1 MALYGTVASA
11 VSDYYSV
18 PYDIIAGAVATYYA
32 FIIAGVVL
40 GGLLCWLVDYYSE
53 PQLGPVEQAVL
64 VKPSDEPLRI
74 DGTSIVLCP
83 VTATYKKQVRG
94 KRVVDHD
101 NKSSWHFDLEDVSPG
116 EQERIESIIADS
128 RNLSPISTSELPDFA
143 VFIGVEDAHTGA
155 ITAVGAGWR
164 EGKYLFTA
172 RHVTDTPGYT
182 AFGRSLV
189 IFRGP
194 MSPKVNIGHV
204 DTTKRYILGP
214 SLWTAKCH
222 HTGFDIQALYVPDV
236 CWTRAGVKS
245 ASAYNYSAKH
255 SEAITVYGIPYRS
268 GTPQVGYGHM
278 AKTEGIEED
287 TGLFGHTA
295 NTLPGFSGSPVVAN
309 LYGRK
314 VIMGCHV
321 SGAKTPTDKHNYAVS
336 AWSIYALRRKAGLA
350 TSVGDFSLNR
360 FPYVPTIES
369 VKRRRLESAQGG
381 SSQGK
386 WDALDWPDDEQA
398 NWGAQQAEKEAM
410 NEYMRDLARD
420 MTMGDEDE
428 GAAAERTDRDRRL
441 KRKFAK
447 GNKIETPKAVP
458 ESKVAPT
465 PRRSIYSMFC
475 GTRAV
480 VEPSM
485 ETDAPFE
492 SEREKMT
499 GFCQR
504 LKTAVVNSG
513 GSYNDHVVMAL
524 LSAFWGREFTSTEI
538 STVVRISS
546 TEADSV
552 CRALS
557 DIGTITRS
565 RSGRGYTI
573 GAHQLGG
580 IYRSWRSPTSRP
592 SYGDFHA
599 FSVCMFG
606 KDTVPSYTPAVS
618 APAKPAVKATSQGE
632 RRAVPPTAV
641 SESVVSPTPAE
652 VAAALD
658 VKEPLPALTTMF
670 PATPAPG
677 LEVKPAPKR
686 RAKFSPSV
694 ESIPENAKAGKRKK
708 VVLTGLRL
716 DSIPVASAAAK
727 SDPDRFMPLLAKKR
741 YWSNYVGETPPD
753 SLPARKGCSPD
764 EVAYNMARW
773 MREDTPKSAAAG
785 LDALTN
791 VGVDAV
797 MALPGMAEFKMYLA
811 AGGIERLS
819 GTHPTMNDR
828 DGKVAA
834 KCYGTSRNIHVAP
847 PKTIKHMSPE
857 FVAAA
862 MKCGF
867 DFSNG
872 GGTKFAMPPT
882 GTDALRESLQGQLG
896 KQTADRGWTHFW
908 DLPDFDERYTRGLD
922 DMPRSRAALFD
933 FKERFNT
940 VVDGF
945 DGSKSA
951 GWSANY
957 LAGTKAVWKEAGR
970 DRLYYLAKCRIALR
984 FACEAE
990 LPTMSPERMVELGLK
1005 DPAIGTIKYEAHSA
1019 SKQASKRW
1027 RIIWVASMLDSTV
1040 QGICHTRQNK
1050 ANIASYQSGRQDR
1063 VLVGLGH
1070 HDEGIERLG
1079 DVLTRI
1085 GLFNGLIWDEDA
1097 EGWDL
1102 SVCRDGL
1109 VSNGSVRCMLL
1120 DDAQASPEINET
1132 TCHMLMHEAFCNT
1145 SHVLCIGKSLWELQ
1159 IQGMTSSG
1167 AMSTGDQNSDV
1178 RQRQAILAGAAIA
1191 AALGDDLV
1199 GAGDMCPVRIAK
1211 CGTLTKEMTTSD
1223 KDGPI
1228 NITSHRFV
1236 RGPDGRWSATFNKF
1250 GKLMAH
1256 VDLRRP
1262 PGLPPKDDVIRG
1274 VMTVLRHT
1282 PGAEKMARA
1291 IFKELGWNYTLVGGG
1306 DPELFDDLF

>member
-1 MALYGTVASA
+1 LN
-11 VSDYYSV
+11 DN
-18 PYDIIAGAVATYYA
+18 
-32 FIIAGVVL
+32 
-40 GGLLCWLVDYYSE
+40 
-53 PQLGPVEQAVL
+53 EQATWGERQAA
-64 VKPSDEPLRI
+64 KEAEDE
-74 DGTSIVLCP
+74 
-83 VTATYKKQVRG
+83 YM
-94 KRVVDHD
+94 
-101 NKSSWHFDLEDVSPG
+101 EDV
-116 EQERIESIIADS
+116 
-128 RNLSPISTSELPDFA
+128 
-143 VFIGVEDAHTGA
+143 
-155 ITAVGAGWR
+155 
-164 EGKYLFTA
+164 
-172 RHVTDTPGYT
+172 
-182 AFGRSLV
+182 
-189 IFRGP
+189 
-194 MSPKVNIGHV
+194 
-204 DTTKRYILGP
+204 
-214 SLWTAKCH
+214 
-222 HTGFDIQALYVPDV
+222 
-236 CWTRAGVKS
+236 
-245 ASAYNYSAKH
+245 
-255 SEAITVYGIPYRS
+255 
-268 GTPQVGYGHM
+268 
-278 AKTEGIEED
+278 
-287 TGLFGHTA
+287 
-295 NTLPGFSGSPVVAN
+295 
-309 LYGRK
+309 
-314 VIMGCHV
+314 
-321 SGAKTPTDKHNYAVS
+321 
-336 AWSIYALRRKAGLA
+336 
-350 TSVGDFSLNR
+350 
-360 FPYVPTIES
+360 
-369 VKRRRLESAQGG
+369 
-381 SSQGK
+381 
-386 WDALDWPDDEQA
+386 
-398 NWGAQQAEKEAM
+398 
-410 NEYMRDLARD
+410 ARD
-420 MTMGDEDE
+420 QMMGDEDQ
-428 GAAAERTDRDRRL
+428 GALAGRVERERRY
-441 KRKFAK
+441 KRKLGK

-458 ESKVAPT
+458 ESTVKP
-465 PRRSIYSMFC
+465 PSRLRRAYSMIF
-475 GTRAV
+475 GPRV
-480 VEPSM
+480 RKEPSM

-492 SEREKMT
+492 SEREKLT
-499 GFCQR
+499 GFCQS
-504 LKTAVVNSG
+504 LKAAVASSG
-513 GSYNDHVVMAL
+513 GSYSDHVVLAL

-546 TEADSV
+546 VEAETV

-580 IYRSWRSPTSRP
+580 IYRSWTSPTSRP
-592 SYGDFHA
+592 GYGDFHA
-599 FSVCMFG
+599 FCACMFG
-606 KDTVPSYTPAVS
+606 KDTVPSYTPSAS
-618 APAKPAVKATSQGE
+618 APAKPAVKAPAQVE

-641 SESVVSPTPAE
+641 SEFGVSPTPAE

-670 PATPAPG
+670 PLAPAPG
-677 LEVKPAPKR
+677 LVARPAAKR

-694 ESIPENAKAGKRKK
+694 ETIPEDAKAGKRKK

-727 SDPDRFMPLLAKKR
+727 TDPDRFMPLLARKR

-764 EVAYNMARW
+764 EVALNMARW

-797 MALPGMAEFKMYLA
+797 MALPGMNEFKMYLA
-811 AGGIERLS
+811 AGGIERLD
-819 GTHPTMNDR
+819 TLTTMKDR

-834 KCYGTSRNIHVAP
+834 KCYGSSRNIHVAP

-862 MKCGF
+862 MKCGI
-867 DFSNG
+867 DFGNG
-872 GGTKFAMPPT
+872 EGTKFAMPPT

-896 KQTADRGWTHFW
+896 EQTADRGWTHFW
-908 DLPDFDERYTRGLD
+908 DLPDFDERYTRGLE

-957 LAGTKAVWKEAGR
+957 LAGTKAVWKETGR

-990 LPTMSPERMVELGLK
+990 LPTMSPARMVELGLK

-1019 SKQASKRW
+1019 SKQADKRW

-1040 QGICHTRQNK
+1040 QGICHARQNK
-1050 ANIASYQSGRQDR
+1050 ANIASYQSGQQER

-1079 DVLTRI
+1079 DVITRI
-1085 GLFNGLIWDEDA
+1085 GLVNGLIWDQDA
-1097 EGWDL
+1097 RGWDL

-1120 DDAQASPEINET
+1120 DDTLASPEINET
-1132 TCHMLMHEAFCNT
+1132 TCHMLMHESFCNT

-1178 RQRQAILAGAAIA
+1178 RQRQAILAGADKA
-1191 AALGDDLV
+1191 AAQGDDLI
-1199 GAGDMCPVRIAK
+1199 GAGDLCPIRMAK
-1211 CGTLTKEMTTSD
+1211 CGTLVKEMTTSD
-1223 KDGPI
+1223 KDGPV

-1236 RGPDGRWSATFNKF
+1236 RRPDGRWTATFNNLD
-1250 GKLMAH
+1250 KLMAH
-1256 VDLRRP
+1256 VDLRRA

-1282 PGAEKMARA
+1282 PDAEKTARA
-1291 IFKELGWNYTLVGGG
+1291 IFKELGWNHTLVGCG